1 MTVDHSYFHLRYRR
15 RCNHTMTGKAILRGA
30 LIYDGFPP
38 KLLKT
43 VMDDDYDQ
51 MVDARWTLLKLR
63 RGNCRGQMRGQE
75 TYDRV
80 EAKNL
85 GYSI

>member
-1 MTVDHSYFHLRYRR
+1 
-15 RCNHTMTGKAILRGA
+15 MTGMAIVRGT
-30 LIYDGFPP
+30 LIYDGYPQKP
-38 KLLKT
+38 LKQE
-43 VMDDDYDQ
+43 DEDYGQ

-85 GYSI
+85 GYAI